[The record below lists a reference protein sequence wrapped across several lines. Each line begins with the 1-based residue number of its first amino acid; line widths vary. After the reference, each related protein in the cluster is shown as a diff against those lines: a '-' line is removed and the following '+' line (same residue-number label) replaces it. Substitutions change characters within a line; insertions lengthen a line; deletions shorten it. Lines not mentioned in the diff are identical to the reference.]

1 MPKIRYVAVPE
12 FDLGVRSAG
21 PLEAPATSVLVVPEN
36 VVPAGTTLALAEEL
50 HQDGGGDAQRR
61 YSGPAAIVHAFG
73 LEACAIPPTPQPAVA
88 VVGALLRARV
98 REVPP
103 RTSLGGGG
111 GFFGEESAAA
121 LTLGATASKATTAR
135 ASTVT
140 PHHDG
145 GGNNDSSG
153 GGGGGG
159 PPRGVN
165 APLQEDTDASRTS
178 EAPSPGLCIEPAEP
192 PLLHVPRQ
200 PSGLLLAH
208 DVGVVGQDWRGLTR
222 FRVEGLRRRA

>member
-88 VVGALLRARV
+88 
-98 REVPP
+98 
-103 RTSLGGGG
+103 SL
-111 GFFGEESAAA
+111 
-121 LTLGATASKATTAR
+121 
-135 ASTVT
+135 
-140 PHHDG
+140 
-145 GGNNDSSG
+145 
-153 GGGGGG
+153 
-159 PPRGVN
+159 
-165 APLQEDTDASRTS
+165 
-178 EAPSPGLCIEPAEP
+178 APSCARGYERCHHEP
-192 PLLHVPRQ
+192 PLAEAGVFSEKSPPLPS
-200 PSGLLLAH
+200 PSGLPRQRLLRL
-208 DVGVVGQDWRGLTR
+208 G
-222 FRVEGLRRRA
+222 RRR